1 MNPLVWAAAAGV
13 VVAAGLLLV
22 GHGLAPVYPALGD
35 ALRRLDPAEARRLV
49 PAGAGDGPGLG
60 GLDDPEPVDPIARRR
75 RRWLRL
81 QAQLADRLGRIP
93 AISIPR
99 ADLNLLE
106 RPVEK
111 FLAAKAGYAAAG
123 VAVVPLL
130 VASLAYNDVQLPFAV
145 PAIVSAAAAGGGFF
159 LPDLDV
165 KRRAKTA
172 RAEVR
177 QALCAFLDLAALA
190 KAANYGA
197 VDALSHA
204 AATGQ
209 GWAFGRIREALSWAE
224 RHQLPPWAGLA
235 RMAEQADIEELADI
249 AAISRTSGDGAAVFS
264 TLLARAA
271 GLRSAL
277 LAEAT
282 TRANKRGEQMT
293 LPVVGLAIGFLV
305 AILFAV
311 VARVLGI

>member
-1 MNPLVWAAAAGV
+1 VNPLAWAAVAGV
-13 VVAAGLLLV
+13 VVAGGLLLV
-22 GHGLAPVYPALGD
+22 GYGLAPVYPALGD
-35 ALRRLDPAEARRLV
+35 ALRRLDPAQARLLV
-49 PAGAGDGPGLG
+49 PAGAADR
-60 GLDDPEPVDPIARRR
+60 GLDSPEDTEAADPAAGH
-75 RRWLRL
+75 RWPRL
-81 QAQLADRLGRIP
+81 QAQLAARLARIP

-111 FLAAKAGYAAAG
+111 FLLAKAGLAAAG
-123 VAVVPLL
+123 VAVVPLFVGL
-130 VASLAYNDVQLPFAV
+130 LAYNGVQLAFAV
-145 PAIVSAAAAGGGFF
+145 PALISVAAAIGGFL
-159 LPDLDV
+159 LPNLEV

-172 RAEVR
+172 RTEVR
-177 QALCAFLDLAALA
+177 QALCAYLDLAALA

-264 TLLARAA
+264 TLLARSAS
-271 GLRSAL
+271 LRSAL

-282 TRANKRGEQMT
+282 TRANARGEQMT
-293 LPVVGLAIGFLV
+293 LPVAALAIGFLA

-311 VARVLGI
+311 IARVLGI